1 VRRISPLSTRV
12 PVRVALPVA
21 RVAVR
26 RVQGRYTVRKV
37 PPRPRPSR
45 ASPSRCGS
53 DPLKATR
60 HIQASAQAVGRAG
73 CPRHPYSHSGPRVT
87 VALLRLPT
95 RGLGG
100 GGGVGR
106 GLAAP
111 PPPPGGGGAA
121 GGVGREFS
129 APPSRPRG
137 SEHPPAQGRLC
148 GPCYTRS
155 PTRARPGRGVSPRHR
170 AHPSRSW
177 VSRCQTLRRSRA
189 PAGRCP
195 CSRCARAARA
205 APPLPPVPKR

>member
-106 GLAAP
+106 D
-111 PPPPGGGGAA
+111 
-121 GGVGREFS
+121 FS
-129 APPSRPRG
+129 APPTRPRG
-137 SEHPPAQGRLC
+137 YEPPPAQGRLC

>member
-1 VRRISPLSTRV
+1 MRRISPLSTRV

-100 GGGVGR
+100 GGG
-106 GLAAP
+106 GLEGISRL
-111 PPPPGGGGAA
+111 PPPGPEVQSTSRLRADYAGPVTRAAPRARGPAGALA
-121 GGVGREFS
+121 RGIAPTPPEVGCRAARRYAGVGLRLVGVHALVVHEQL
-129 APPSRPRG
+129 AQPRPS
-137 SEHPPAQGRLC
+137 
-148 GPCYTRS
+148 
-155 PTRARPGRGVSPRHR
+155 
-170 AHPSRSW
+170 
-177 VSRCQTLRRSRA
+177 RRSRR
-189 PAGRCP
+189 GR
-195 CSRCARAARA
+195 A
-205 APPLPPVPKR
+205 V